1 MTGCLTWL
9 LVATLFAQTTGLD
22 PEFSRLEDVWNAA
35 HRNGDTDALVSLW
48 ADDLEVVVPRMLAM
62 SKSDA
67 LAFARTGRM
76 AFERYDTFQLQTA
89 PAMGRRGSLP
99 GGCSGS
105 SPSGPIQERMTGAS
119 RKFTFKKRLMGGP
132 FLLPRPKQA
141 PPKNPQLRF
150 QTPSPPKRG
159 GPLCGKVAI
168 SLTGFCR
175 GFLRGYLSQKE
186 EKLFTPLR

>member
-48 ADDLEVVVPRMLAM
+48 ADDLEVVVPRMLPM

-76 AFERYDTFQLQTA
+76 HFERYDTSDLKLRRYGETVIITGRLQRTYTL
-89 PAMGRRGSLP
+89 GTNRREDDWRFTKVYVRQNVAWRVVSFH
-99 GGCSGS
+99 
-105 SPSGPIQERMTGAS
+105 AS
-119 RKFTFKKRLMGGP
+119 EAAA
-132 FLLPRPKQA
+132 Q
-141 PPKNPQLRF
+141 
-150 QTPSPPKRG
+150 
-159 GPLCGKVAI
+159 
-168 SLTGFCR
+168 
-175 GFLRGYLSQKE
+175 
-186 EKLFTPLR
+186 